1 MVRFADRVNRVN
13 PSVVREIFKLMADP
27 DIISFGGGSPAPE
40 SFEPAA
46 IREITEE
53 LMTLHPEAMLQ
64 YGTTEGWTP
73 VRDAYI
79 EHIARPKG
87 LNFSRDNVIVTTGSS
102 QGISLSIDT
111 FVNDGDAV
119 LVESPTFLA
128 TLMMLKKVNARVVAV
143 EMDDEGMSTDDL
155 RSKLESTGARFIY
168 TIPTFQNPT
177 GRTMSLARRK
187 EVARLASEYDAVVAE
202 DDPYCDLRYAGEP
215 LPSIKNFDT
224 TGNVVLL
231 NSFSKTISPGLRV
244 GTVAASTEIIG
255 KIVVAKQCSDTH
267 TAILPQAVCAEY
279 LNRGLMPRHLAV
291 TAPMYKE
298 RLETMLGCIDRY
310 LPADTEYTRPD
321 GGLFV
326 WLTLAGDHDM
336 QKLLE
341 AATQKYKVAFVP
353 GEPFFVD
360 ASASGVRNTFRL
372 NFSGESPA
380 RIEEGMRRL
389 GQAFQVA

>member
-1 MVRFADRVNRVN
+1 MVRFADRVNRVD

-40 SFEPAA
+40 SFEPSV
-46 IREITEE
+46 IKEITDE

-79 EHIARPKG
+79 EHVAMPKG
-87 LNFSRDNVIVTTGSS
+87 LNFTRDNVVVTTGST
-102 QGISLSIDT
+102 QGISLTIDT
-111 FVNDGDAV
+111 FVNEGDAV

-143 EMDDEGMSTDDL
+143 EMDDEGMDTDDL
-155 RSKLESTGARFIY
+155 RNKLRSTGARFIY

-187 EVARLASEYDAVVAE
+187 EVAALAAEYDAVVAE
-202 DDPYCDLRYAGEP
+202 DEPYCDLRYAGEP
-215 LPSIKNFDT
+215 LPPIKYFDE

-244 GTVAASTEIIG
+244 GTVAASPEIIA
-255 KIVVAKQCSDTH
+255 KVVVAKQCSDTH
-267 TAILPQAVCAEY
+267 TAILPQAICAEY
-279 LNRGLMPRHLAV
+279 LNRGLMSRHLAE

-298 RLETMLGCIDRY
+298 RLDTMLGCIERY
-310 LPADTEYTRPD
+310 LPGDTEYTRPD
-321 GGLFV
+321 GGLFI
-326 WLTLAGDHDM
+326 WLTLHGDYDM
-336 QKLLE
+336 QALLE
-341 AATQKYKVAFVP
+341 AATQEYKVAFVP
-353 GEPFFVD
+353 GAPFFVE
-360 ASASGVRNTFRL
+360 ASGGRNTFRL

-389 GQAFQVA
+389 GQAFRAA